1 MKQHQ
6 AISMLLR
13 TAALVGVLA
22 ALALP
27 FLPGAAWGF
36 WALDG
41 RGSLKFAVYM
51 GALLATPALLLD
63 PRGRKARSLV
73 LLASLVLFGFLQ
85 WASPRSIQSI
95 ENVFF
100 LLGADRPVHGWAG
113 HLVRPLAIL
122 GLGALFGRYFCGW
135 LCPMGALQEV
145 LHRAKLRVRVQ
156 PRLDRVLKY
165 GKYVTAVLLVLA
177 PLLFQAQPVS
187 EADPFTPVFGLQ
199 RGLRLTATTDRPAEV
214 VAYGQARNLEE
225 ITDSAPGYT
234 PALLSFML
242 LVLVASIFVER
253 PFCRYLCP
261 VGGLLALLAR
271 FAPARVVL
279 DARACVSCGDC
290 ASECPVDAIRMHGQP
305 ARPRISTVE
314 CIACRECEGV
324 CPTDCLNF
332 GAIPPRASSLAG
344 PSSSAGPSSPAEPS
358 SSAEPSSLPTTEA
371 GPPRS

>member
-1 MKQHQ
+1 MNQHR
-6 AISMLLR
+6 AHSLLR
-13 TAALVGVLA
+13 LAALVGVIA

-27 FLPGAAWGF
+27 FLPGATWGF

-41 RGSLKFAVYM
+41 RGSLKFAIYV
-51 GALLATPALLLD
+51 GALLATPALLLN

-73 LLASLVLFGFLQ
+73 LLVSLVLFGFLQ
-85 WASPRSIQSI
+85 WASPRSLQSI

-113 HLVRPLAIL
+113 HLVRPLAVL

-135 LCPMGALQEV
+135 LCPMGALQEI
-145 LHRAKLRVRVQ
+145 LHRPKLRVRIP
-156 PRLDRVLKY
+156 PRVDGILKY
-165 GKYVTAVLLVLA
+165 GKYVTAVLLVMA
-177 PLLFQAQPVS
+177 PLLFQAQPVG

-199 RGLRLTATTDRPAEV
+199 QGVRLAATTDRPAEV
-214 VAYGQARNLEE
+214 VAYGQARDLDE

-234 PALLSFML
+234 PALLAFML

-253 PFCRYLCP
+253 PFCRYLSP

-271 FAPARVVL
+271 FAPARVRL
-279 DARACVSCGDC
+279 DARACVSCGAC
-290 ASECPVDAIRMHGQP
+290 VTECPVDALEMRGKP
-305 ARPRISTVE
+305 ARPQIAAAE

-324 CPTDCLNF
+324 CPTDCLNYR
-332 GAIPPRASSLAG
+332 AIPPRASSSAG
-344 PSSSAGPSSPAEPS
+344 PSSSAGS
-358 SSAEPSSLPTTEA
+358 SSRPETEA